1 MKKLLSF
8 ILIAMLVFSC
18 TAALAETAATA
29 DAPADAAFEGSWVQF
44 EDGFEIYLPNEWLVV
59 DPTDEMLKSGV
70 FYAVTSPDGARNMQ
84 VAWSEEAGATD
95 ANAVKTQLE
104 ATYTEVQ
111 VLNLNGI
118 DFVTY
123 VDEANDS
130 TGIVALGTKGD
141 MFVFNFY
148 PASDEAYAPIAVTIA
163 TSIRNTAA

>member
-1 MKKLLSF
+1 MKKLVSF
-8 ILIAMLVFSC
+8 VLIAMLALSC
-18 TAALAETAATA
+18 TAALAES

-44 EDGFEIYLPNEWLVV
+44 EDGFEIYLPNEWMVL
-59 DPTDEMLKSGV
+59 DLTDEMIQSGV
-70 FYAVTSPDGARNMQ
+70 FYAVASPDGARNMQ
-84 VAWSEEAGATD
+84 VAWSEDAGAAD

-111 VLNLNGI
+111 VLNINGI

-123 VDEANDS
+123 VDAQNDS
-130 TGIVALGTKGD
+130 TGIVALGANGD